1 VKPQVQSQ
9 SRHPA
14 SVVPDKEFITHI
26 TYNTE
31 GQPTEVTE
39 SGFSPIDAKGRLKP
53 TALTRTTTYTYQ
65 TIHGHSL
72 LTQIDGPLPDGPTQ
86 SPVDSDITQFEW
98 DRGGSHVVKLTS
110 PLQLVA
116 RYTYDLSGRIR
127 AVTDPDGIT
136 MHIDDNYFG
145 SPEKV
150 LRQVAGGGHGWS
162 FQYDVQNRLIQV
174 SRVDGSHER
183 PQNRMAYD
191 IAGRLLWQATA
202 LGTLKQA
209 SYDTEGH
216 VLSGSVRT
224 AGHEQ
229 SERYGYDDRGR
240 LIFVSDGTGSTYR
253 LQYTKN
259 GQLQS
264 VINSLGQITR
274 LTFDAAL
281 RPVSVTTAADTRL
294 ARTLSVS
301 RNQAEQSL
309 TVLPA
314 LKDQHAPTVTTRT
327 LRDDFGRIVA
337 ITRPNS
343 GKTTYSYDD
352 DNRLIQK
359 TNALGQARHYQY
371 DVAGRLIRQYTTQA
385 AGSAVPEST
394 TTYRYTGTRLVETTD
409 PAQTTQY
416 GYNEWGQLTSKTVVL
431 HPHQGTE
438 ITAATNYAYDQQ
450 GRIATKTLPD
460 GSLLR
465 YVRDGQGQIVA
476 MRWRDGLSGPTRTV
490 VSHLK
495 RDLVG
500 LAECTYGNGIQAK
513 WQRSK
518 AGVLARIV
526 YSLPGEPRQTTQT
539 ASRDPFQVDRDHWLG
554 LLVNPVKADEPPAS
568 SRTNSTWPG
577 AYGIPVEPNT
587 LWDARYLYGDLGN
600 ILAVQHQG
608 SLVGDVTQSRYNY
621 DLHNELI
628 EAQYGHGPVLVRSG
642 DSPNSRSSTW
652 VAQAPTEARSWRYLL
667 DGNANRLYAQQDST
681 ASQPAKTR
689 AMRYQATS
697 QRLLGVNYDASG
709 QIQDVDSLQ
718 IRWNA
723 EGRLQS
729 LWNGEREIAQYRY
742 NVMGERVAKIVDPR
756 SGHGK
761 ETLYLYDQQRHRQAK
776 LDAAGHIL
784 RQYFWLGDKL
794 VAVVDYPDGGKS
806 LDNQDLDAFNK
817 VNQYIGYLW
826 GGSLVRT
833 SSGRISYLLDN
844 HLGAPIAATD
854 AQAKVIWRAHYGP
867 YGQQLDV
874 ADTLADE
881 RFTLSLRNPGQWQDK
896 ESGLY
901 YNDHRYYDPA
911 EGRYLS
917 PDPLGLAGGL
927 NAYAYV
933 AANPIAYTD
942 PYGLMLFAF
951 DGTNNGAPGHLVSGN
966 ATSNIYRFYDA
977 YKFSS
982 ADPRY
987 YITGIGTIYPEKNQN
1002 YRGDPKNGDG
1012 FDERLGYATG
1022 YLTKFIKDNQP
1033 TDTLNIDVVGF
1044 SRGAAEARAWVNQI
1058 VADTT
1063 GGVYRFTQNGT
1074 SYSAC
1079 LNFRFEGLFDTVPH
1093 LGWTGGDNA
1102 SLNLSIPSQVQYAVQ
1117 ALALN
1122 ENRGGP
1128 TNFNAYSI
1136 MPTPTTPNS
1145 TTPGT
1150 TRIEQGFIGSHS
1162 DIGGGYGVPGTTNNT
1177 AEGDLSNVAF
1187 TWMYN
1192 QAKAAGVSLNKNIHT
1207 EVNSP
1212 ILHDEVSAHIY
1223 YTGGR
1228 TIQFGDGSV
1237 VPETD
1242 ARINS
1247 TGNPDKVTQD
1257 WTSSYITLNHRYR
1270 TVHPPHGG
1278 APYTQ
1283 TLPPCPDDASIV
1295 GMVDMQSYGAWL
1307 KSIGVDIT
1315 SSNPSPTQQ
1324 MCQ

>member
-1 VKPQVQSQ
+1 MKPQVQSQ

-39 SGFSPIDAKGRLKP
+39 SGFSPIDAKGRPQP

-65 TIHGHSL
+65 TIKGHSL

-116 RYTYDLSGRIR
+116 RYTYDAAGRIS

-145 SPEKV
+145 RPEKV
-150 LRQVAGGGHGWS
+150 LRQVAGGGQGWS
-162 FQYDVQNRLIQV
+162 FQYDAQNRLIQV
-174 SRVDGSHER
+174 SRVDGSQER
-183 PQNRMAYD
+183 PQDRMAYD
-191 IAGRLLWQATA
+191 SAGRLLWQATA

-264 VINSLGQITR
+264 VINPLGQITR
-274 LTFDAAL
+274 LAFDVAL
-281 RPVSVTTAADTRL
+281 HPVSVTTAADTRL
-294 ARTLSVS
+294 ARTVSVS
-301 RNQAEQSL
+301 RNHAEQSL
-309 TVLPA
+309 TVMPA
-314 LKDQHAPTVTTRT
+314 LKDQQAPTVTTRT
-327 LRDDFGRIVA
+327 LKDDFGRIVA
-337 ITRPNS
+337 ITSPNS
-343 GKTTYSYDD
+343 GETTYRYDD
-352 DNRLIQK
+352 DNRLIRK

-371 DVAGRLIRQYTTQA
+371 DVAGRLIRQYTTQ
-385 AGSAVPEST
+385 GTGHAVPEST
-394 TTYRYTGTRLVETTD
+394 TTYRYTGTRLVETID
-409 PAQTTQY
+409 PAQTTRY
-416 GYNEWGQLTSKTVVL
+416 GYNQWGQLTAKTVVL
-431 HPHQGTE
+431 HSHQGTE
-438 ITAATNYAYDQQ
+438 ITATTNYAYDRQ
-450 GRIATKTLPD
+450 GRLATKTLPD

-465 YVRDGQGQIVA
+465 YLRDGQGQIVS
-476 MRWRDGLSGPTRTV
+476 MQWRDGLSGPTRTL

-495 RDLVG
+495 RDLGG
-500 LAECTYGNGIQAK
+500 LAALTYGNGIQAK

-526 YSLPGEPRQTTQT
+526 YSLPDEPGQTSQT
-539 ASRDPFQVDRDHWLG
+539 ASSDSRRVAWDHWLG
-554 LLVNPVKADEPPAS
+554 WLVSPVKADEPPAS
-568 SRTNSTWPG
+568 SQTNSAWPG

-587 LWDARYLYGDLGN
+587 LWDARYLYDDLGN

-608 SLVGDVTQSRYNY
+608 RLVGDVTQSRYHY
-621 DLHNELI
+621 DMHNELI
-628 EAQYGHGPVLVRSG
+628 EAQYGHGSVLVRSG
-642 DSPNSRSSTW
+642 GSSHRKKW
-652 VAQAPTEARSWRYLL
+652 VAQAPKDARSWRYLL
-667 DGNANRLYAQQDST
+667 DGNANRLYVQQDST
-681 ASQPAKTR
+681 ASQPATTQTI
-689 AMRYQATS
+689 RYQPNS
-697 QRLLGVNYDASG
+697 QRLAGAGYDANG
-709 QIQDVDSLQ
+709 QIQAIDSLQ

-729 LWNGEREIAQYRY
+729 LWNGAHEIARYRY
-742 NVMGERVAKIVDPR
+742 NATGERVAKIVDSR
-756 SGHGK
+756 SGHSK

-794 VAVVDYPDGGKS
+794 VAVVDYPEGRKPLG
-806 LDNQDLDAFNK
+806 NQEPDTFNK
-817 VNQYIGYLW
+817 LNQYIGYLW
-826 GGSLVRT
+826 GGSLVHT
-833 SSGRISYLLDN
+833 GSGRISYLLDN

-854 AQAKVIWRAHYGP
+854 AQAQVIWRAHYGP

-874 ADTLADE
+874 ADSLVKDH
-881 RFTLSLRNPGQWQDK
+881 FSLSLRNPGQWQDK

-911 EGRYLS
+911 TGRYLS

-951 DGTNNGAPGHLVSGN
+951 DGTNNGAPGHLVPGN
-966 ATSNIYRFYDA
+966 DTSNVYRFYDA
-977 YKFSS
+977 YQFSS

-987 YITGIGTIYPEKNQN
+987 YITGIGTTYPEKHQN
-1002 YRGDPKNGDG
+1002 YRGNPRSGDG
-1012 FDERLGYATG
+1012 FTERLSYATAD
-1022 YLTKFIKDNQP
+1022 LNTFIARHNP

-1058 VADTT
+1058 VAQTNN
-1063 GGVYRFTQNGT
+1063 GLYSFTQEGEN
-1074 SYSAC
+1074 YSAC
-1079 LNFRFEGLFDTVPH
+1079 LNFRFEGLFETVPH

-1102 SLNLSIPSQVQYAVQ
+1102 SLNLSIPDQVQYAVQ

-1145 TTPGT
+1145 TTPGA

-1162 DIGGGYGVPGTTNNT
+1162 DIGGGYGIPGTTNDKP
-1177 AEGDLSNVAF
+1177 EGDLSNVAY

-1192 QAKAAGVSLNKNIHT
+1192 QAKAAGVTELKPNTHT
-1207 EVNSP
+1207 QVNSP
-1212 ILHDEVSAHIY
+1212 ILHDEVTAHIY
-1223 YTGGR
+1223 YFGGR

-1237 VPETD
+1237 VPETS

-1283 TLPPCPDDASIV
+1283 TLPPCPEDASII
-1295 GMVDMQSYGAWL
+1295 GMVDMTTYGAWL